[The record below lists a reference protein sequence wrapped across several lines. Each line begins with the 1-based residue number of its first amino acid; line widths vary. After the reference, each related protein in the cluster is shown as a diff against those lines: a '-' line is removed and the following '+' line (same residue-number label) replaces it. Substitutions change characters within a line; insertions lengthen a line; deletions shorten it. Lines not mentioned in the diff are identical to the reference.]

1 MHVTYQRLACDK
13 KKILRVNSQ
22 WPFLALKY
30 GIKTAGNV
38 DLSEAEQIRILQEY
52 ELECEAAARVS
63 GEMPIMPD
71 HYSPPG
77 KDQLKPTDI
86 KTREKRDMV
95 IVGEGPSNSSSGQT
109 SVADKGTIPV
119 LQSAGIAL
127 IYFVCREH

>member
-1 MHVTYQRLACDK
+1 MRIAYQLLICDK
-13 KKILRVNSQ
+13 NKVLRVNSQ
-22 WPFLALKY
+22 WPILALKY

-38 DLSEAEQIRILQEY
+38 DISEAEQIRILQEY

-77 KDQLKPTDI
+77 KDQLKPSDI

-109 SVADKGTIPV
+109 SVADKGTNF
-119 LQSAGIAL
+119 QL
-127 IYFVCREH
+127 IGMP